1 MDRKD
6 GMTTQQQPPIETRQE
21 AFRQL
26 VERQDNGTPVLQ
38 SRSEIES
45 QCSLTAE
52 QVIAIE
58 REGVSNSWP
67 PLS

>member
-1 MDRKD
+1 
-6 GMTTQQQPPIETRQE
+6 MTTQEQPPLETRQE

-26 VERQDNGTPVLQ
+26 VERQDRGTPVPQ
-38 SRSEIES
+38 SRYEIES
-45 QCSLTAE
+45 QFSLTAD

-58 REGVSNSWP
+58 REGSTNNWP

>member
-1 MDRKD
+1 MASPE
-6 GMTTQQQPPIETRQE
+6 QPPLEIRQE

-26 VERQDNGTPVLQ
+26 VERQDRGTSVVQ

-45 QCSLTAE
+45 QFALSSE
-52 QVIAIE
+52 QVRAIE
-58 REGVSNSWP
+58 REGSTNNWP

>member
-1 MDRKD
+1 MI
-6 GMTTQQQPPIETRQE
+6 TQVQPPLETRQE

-26 VERQDNGTPVLQ
+26 VERQDNGTPVPQ
-38 SRSEIES
+38 SRYEIET
-45 QCSLTAE
+45 QFSLTSD

-58 REGVSNSWP
+58 REGVSNKWP